1 MASLESISMSSPK
14 VTMWTAKTVTM
25 YHLKLIFMPNTDIVD
40 TNWYDQADTET
51 AIIKIQ
57 SGRLTADIANSD
69 TKNLRPLLIHTEIS
83 KHDIIK
89 S

>member
-1 MASLESISMSSPK
+1 ML
-14 VTMWTAKTVTM
+14 
-25 YHLKLIFMPNTDIVD
+25 NTDIVD

-69 TKNLRPLLIHTEIS
+69 TKNLRPLPIHTEIS
-83 KHDIIK
+83 NHDIIK